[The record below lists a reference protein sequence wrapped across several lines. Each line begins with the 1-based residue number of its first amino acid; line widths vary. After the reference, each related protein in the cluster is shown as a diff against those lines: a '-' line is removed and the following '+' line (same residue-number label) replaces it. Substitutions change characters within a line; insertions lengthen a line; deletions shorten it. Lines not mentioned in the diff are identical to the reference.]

1 MFGLASENSENAIS
15 DHLDSRDSKFSKFS
29 QMFCLH
35 FRATAIYENN
45 TLQSGVGAWKKYAQ
59 TCSTVVWYNI
69 FNAITHFINITRPKR
84 NIIHVVNLHLTFP

>member
-1 MFGLASENSENAIS
+1 MLGLVRENSENFRP
-15 DHLDSRDSKFSKFS
+15 SRDSKFSKFS

-69 FNAITHFINITRPKR
+69 FNAITHFMAER